1 MNLSDSYT
9 VRKIL
14 NKFGFQFS
22 KLLGQNFIVDADVC
36 PEMALRCCDDQDSA
50 IIEVGPGIGVLTV
63 ELAKRFKKVVS
74 VEIDERLIP
83 VLKYTTSEF
92 ANLKILNS
100 DILKIDLQ
108 KLIQNE
114 FSGFKKINVC
124 ANLPYYIT
132 SDIIM
137 YILENDKINIDSLTL
152 MLQKEA
158 AERICAKPG
167 TRNSGAI
174 SLAVRYYGEPKILFE
189 VNRECFMPVPNVDSC
204 VIRIDLSKS
213 ASKKVENKNNFF
225 KVVKGAYS
233 QRRKNLLNALSSYF
247 SVDKSFVKMC
257 LDKASVNS
265 SFRAEQVDFEGF
277 ARIAA
282 VMFNKDVK

>member
-9 VRKIL
+9 VKKIL

-114 FSGFKKINVC
+114 FFGFKKINVC

-247 SVDKSFVKMC
+247 SVNKSFVKMC
-257 LDKASVNS
+257 LDKASVSS

-282 VMFNKDVK
+282 AMFDKDVK